1 MLLRR
6 AAFERPGPK
15 RLVANP
21 AVIRALEGRNDWTEQ
36 LARQLGGPVE
46 LRGNA
51 ALPISG
57 GYAESI

>member
-1 MLLRR
+1 
-6 AAFERPGPK
+6 
-15 RLVANP
+15 VANP